1 MANGL
6 DQHLTKQHKPQARL
20 CKTNFSKRNPSN
32 LSFPKDNQRLRFLA
46 IGGSVHAPLLSIKF
60 VTVQN
65 PHTLPQHIAII
76 MDGNGRWAQKRHMPR
91 TVGHA
96 KGAAGVKA
104 LVEHCAKLGI
114 KCLTL
119 FAFSTENWKRP
130 ADEVST
136 LMGLFVQYLEKEM
149 GVLAAAGVRLKVIGD
164 VAGFTAELQ
173 TRIQLAESATQH
185 KDAITL
191 CVAANYG
198 GQWDVVQAVKNWQ
211 TAHPNADASHLT
223 QEQLAQHL
231 STAGMPD
238 VDLLIRTGGEQRIS
252 NFLLWQAAYAELYFT
267 DALWPDFDQAQLEKA
282 IDWYGQRQRRF
293 GLTSDQF
300 LKAVAV

>member
-1 MANGL
+1 
-6 DQHLTKQHKPQARL
+6 
-20 CKTNFSKRNPSN
+20 
-32 LSFPKDNQRLRFLA
+32 
-46 IGGSVHAPLLSIKF
+46 
-60 VTVQN
+60 
-65 PHTLPQHIAII
+65 

-104 LVEHCAKLGI
+104 LVEHCAKLGV
-114 KCLTL
+114 KYLTL
-119 FAFSTENWKRP
+119 FAFSTENWSRP

-149 GVLAAAGVRLKVIGD
+149 GALAAAGVRLKVIGD
-164 VAGFTAELQ
+164 VAGFAPELQ
-173 TRIQLAESATQH
+173 TRIYAAEKATQH
-185 KDAITL
+185 NQAITL
-191 CVAANYG
+191 VVAANYG

-211 TAHPNADASHLT
+211 AAHPNENVSQLT
-223 QEQLAQHL
+223 KAQLAQHL

-267 DALWPDFDQAQLEKA
+267 EALWPEFAETQLNQALH
-282 IDWYGQRQRRF
+282 WYATRDRRF
-293 GLTSDQF
+293 GQVQTQK
-300 LKAVAV
+300 LKETA

>member
-1 MANGL
+1 VSA
-6 DQHLTKQHKPQARL
+6 QA
-20 CKTNFSKRNPSN
+20 SS
-32 LSFPKDNQRLRFLA
+32 
-46 IGGSVHAPLLSIKF
+46 
-60 VTVQN
+60 
-65 PHTLPQHIAII
+65 TLPQHIAII

-96 KGAAGVKA
+96 KGAASVKG
-104 LVEHCAKLGI
+104 LVEYCAKQGI

-119 FAFSTENWKRP
+119 FAFSTENWGRP

-149 GVLAAAGVRLKVIGD
+149 AALAAAGVRLKVIGHVD
-164 VAGFTAELQ
+164 GFAPELQ
-173 TRIQLAESATQH
+173 TRIRVAEAATQH
-185 KDAITL
+185 KQAITL

-211 TAHPNADASHLT
+211 TANPTLNASHLS
-223 QEQLAQHL
+223 QDQLAQHL

-267 DALWPDFDQAQLEKA
+267 EALWPDFDEAELSKA
-282 IDWYGQRQRRF
+282 LHWYATRQRRF
-293 GLTSDQF
+293 GL
-300 LKAVAV
+300 VAEKVQ